1 MHFPDKK
8 TILVTGGNGQLG
20 KELRSLTK
28 DQEQFEFIFSSRD
41 TLDITD
47 QAEVYNAIKK
57 FSPDYVIN
65 CAAYTNVDKA
75 ESESEQ
81 AFLINSTAVN
91 HLVGA
96 LKIYGGKLIH
106 FSTDYV
112 YDTITDRPIK
122 ESDACDPKS
131 VYGKSKR
138 AGELVLEACDIDWI
152 NIRVSWLYSSFNYNF
167 VKTMLRLG
175 GERDKLS
182 IVNDQI
188 GTPTYTKDLVEVVYK
203 MIELDDS
210 SLMRSHYNF
219 SNAGVTN
226 WAKFAKEI
234 FKQTKIDCQ
243 VGYTTTAAYGAPA
256 PRPLWSVMSKDKI
269 ANNFDIK
276 LKDWQ
281 ESLSACLS
289 LVHT

>member
-1 MHFPDKK
+1 
-8 TILVTGGNGQLG
+8 
-20 KELRSLTK
+20 
-28 DQEQFEFIFSSRD
+28 
-41 TLDITD
+41 
-47 QAEVYNAIKK
+47 
-57 FSPDYVIN
+57 
-65 CAAYTNVDKA
+65 
-75 ESESEQ
+75 
-81 AFLINSTAVN
+81 
-91 HLVGA
+91 
-96 LKIYGGKLIH
+96 
-106 FSTDYV
+106 
-112 YDTITDRPIK
+112 
-122 ESDACDPKS
+122 
-131 VYGKSKR
+131 
-138 AGELVLEACDIDWI
+138 
-152 NIRVSWLYSSFNYNF
+152 
-167 VKTMLRLG
+167 
-175 GERDKLS
+175 
-182 IVNDQI
+182 
-188 GTPTYTKDLVEVVYK
+188 